1 MAAKILIV
9 DDEAEMRKSLANLLR
24 REKYEIAEAS
34 GGKEALDR
42 LASDVFDLVIT
53 DLRMEPM
60 SGLELLK
67 QVKHASPDVEVIVVS
82 GAGTIESAVDAMK
95 LQAFDFITKP
105 FQVDE
110 ILPRVRNAV
119 EKSRLK
125 EEVRRLRREIEQG
138 HSYNGIIGGSKQMQE
153 LFGVVRSI
161 AETDVTV
168 VIQGETGT
176 GKELIAR
183 AIHYNSP
190 RKMSRFVGIN
200 CGALSETLLES
211 EIFGHE
217 KGAFTGATNQRKGIF
232 EVADGGT
239 LLLDEI
245 GETSSSTQVKLL
257 RVLQEGELHRVGGS
271 NPIKVNV
278 RVLAA
283 TNRNLEELVK
293 NGRFRQDLYYRLNVF
308 PIMLAPLRERTED
321 IPPLVSHFIEKGK
334 ARTNKE
340 IKGVT
345 PQAMAVLIA
354 CSWPGNVRE
363 LENVIQRM
371 MVVAKGEV
379 LDLPDLPLEIRG
391 KETESKAEPKR
402 LQEMARESSEIIEKN
417 AIADALAKTGGNVTR
432 SAKALGISRATLQT
446 RMKKY
451 SLRSPAK

>member
-1 MAAKILIV
+1 VAAKILLV
-9 DDEAEMRKSLANLLR
+9 DDEPEMRKSLANLLR
-24 REKYEIAEAS
+24 REKYETAEAS
-34 GGKEALDR
+34 GGKEAIDR
-42 LASDVFDLVIT
+42 IGSAAFDLVIT

-67 QVKHASPDVEVIVVS
+67 RVKQTNPDLEVIVVS
-82 GAGTIESAVDAMK
+82 GAGTIEAAVDAMK
-95 LQAFDFITKP
+95 LKAFDFITKP

-110 ILPRVRNAV
+110 ILLRVRNAL
-119 EKSRLK
+119 EKSLLK
-125 EEVRRLRREIEQG
+125 EEVLRLRREIEQG
-138 HSYNGIIGGSKQMQE
+138 HSYNGIIGRSKQMRE

-168 VIQGETGT
+168 LIQGETGT

-190 RKMSRFVGIN
+190 RKINRFVGVN

-211 EIFGHE
+211 ELFGHE

-271 NPIKVNV
+271 DPIKVKV

-283 TNRNLEELVK
+283 SNRNLEELVK
-293 NGRFRQDLYYRLNVF
+293 NGGFRQDLYYRLNVF
-308 PIMLAPLRERTED
+308 PITLAPLRERTED
-321 IPPLVSHFIEKGK
+321 IPLLVTHFIEKGK

-345 PQAMAVLIA
+345 PQAMAVLMA

-371 MVVAKGEV
+371 MVIAKEEV
-379 LDLPDLPLEIRG
+379 LDLPHLPPEIRR

-402 LQEMARESSEIIEKN
+402 LQEMARESSEIIERN

-432 SAKALGISRATLQT
+432 AAKALGTSRATLQS

>member
-1 MAAKILIV
+1 MAAKILLV
-9 DDEAEMRKSLANLLR
+9 DDEPEMRKSLANLLR
-24 REKYEIAEAS
+24 REKYETAEAS
-34 GGKEALDR
+34 GGKEAIDR
-42 LASDVFDLVIT
+42 IGSAAFDLVIT

-67 QVKHASPDVEVIVVS
+67 RVKQTNPDLEVIVVS
-82 GAGTIESAVDAMK
+82 GAGTIEAAVDAMK
-95 LQAFDFITKP
+95 LKAFDFITKP

-110 ILPRVRNAV
+110 ILLRVRNAL
-119 EKSRLK
+119 EKSLLK
-125 EEVRRLRREIEQG
+125 EEVLRLRREIEQG
-138 HSYNGIIGGSKQMQE
+138 HSYNGIIGRSKQMRE

-168 VIQGETGT
+168 LIQGETGT

-190 RKMSRFVGIN
+190 RKINRFVGVN

-211 EIFGHE
+211 ELFGHE

-271 NPIKVNV
+271 DPIKVKV

-283 TNRNLEELVK
+283 SNRNLEELVK
-293 NGRFRQDLYYRLNVF
+293 NGGFRQDLYYRLNVF
-308 PIMLAPLRERTED
+308 PITLAPLRERTED
-321 IPPLVSHFIEKGK
+321 IPLLVTHFIEKGK

-345 PQAMAVLIA
+345 PQAMAVLMA

-371 MVVAKGEV
+371 MVIAKEEV
-379 LDLPDLPLEIRG
+379 LDLPHLPPEIRR

-402 LQEMARESSEIIEKN
+402 LQEMARESSEIIERN

-432 SAKALGISRATLQT
+432 AAKALGTSRATLQS